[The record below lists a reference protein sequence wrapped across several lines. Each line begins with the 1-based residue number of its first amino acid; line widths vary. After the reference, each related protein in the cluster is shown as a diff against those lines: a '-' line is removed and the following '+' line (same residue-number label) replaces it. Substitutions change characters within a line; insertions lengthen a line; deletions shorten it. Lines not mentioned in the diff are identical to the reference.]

1 MSGSSSSASCSSSS
15 SASSSSAIRSWRT
28 AFLTLRDET
37 LTSSPKSKS
46 ITQLLNDLIFSSSR
60 VLISAAPDLPS
71 HEVTSDL
78 LFLMELATSPPGGQD
93 VSPIFTHVSS
103 LVHDIC
109 KRQRVALQLNS
120 SSWVTVLNCCSIM
133 VQFFLAH
140 AQPGCASQMGHA
152 MDCLGTVRYLA
163 SVYRHKSVLSD
174 DVHLTKFLIGIIE
187 SSRGHCLLSTYT
199 STGEKAAASTGSIL
213 SKCSNLWEVPTAAF
227 DLLSET
233 FTKSGPSFPA
243 NIWQSATEVTRKVMD
258 TLVSQGFLVEGGP
271 TSRFYAALLGCL
283 HLLLTNAKGSQNDH
297 VPAFVAT
304 LRMFFTYGIPQSF
317 YSTNLQA
324 HKNDANLTAC
334 KSISAETKKDN
345 TPYRPPHLRRKGSVH
360 VKQFKVQGLP
370 CSTSQESYAT
380 ELISS
385 DSDYSDSDA
394 SVNDSDTIQSS
405 KVRTA
410 AIVCL
415 QDLCQADPKSFTAQW
430 TLILPTTDV
439 LEPRKFEATL
449 LTCLLYDPY
458 LKVRMASASTLAV
471 MLDGPSSVFLQVAEY
486 KGSSKFGSFMALSSS
501 LGRMLMQLHAGLLH
515 LIKQET
521 HSRLLASLFKILM
534 LLISATPYSRMPA
547 ELLPRIVTSLLE
559 GMEQGFPVK
568 GDQSGL
574 LAASVNCL
582 TATLSTSPSSLLI
595 KQMLA
600 EEISRGVLV
609 DKNVS
614 GILST
619 IFRYSEQLTNPPI
632 CFEALQTLRAV
643 MHNYPSTAP
652 KCWEHVA
659 SLVSNILK
667 ASTMEVSSTICQGS
681 CEYNIGF
688 VGEKVITAAI
698 KVTDEC
704 LRAISGFKGTEELC
718 DDKFLETPFAHDCIR
733 EKKVSSAPLYE
744 KESVMDNE
752 VESHACETAREH
764 WSMTID
770 WLMPLILQHNSHM
783 VRTASIT
790 IFAGITSSVFGTLS
804 NHDQDFIV
812 HSSISAAVHDE
823 VASVRAAACRAIGVI
838 SCFPQISHSAEIL
851 DKFIGAIVKNTNDPL
866 ASVRI
871 AASWALANICD
882 SLRHC
887 VDDFPLRQSTDSN
900 ANPQVVVFLMES
912 ALRLTKGGDKIK
924 SNAVRALGNL
934 SKIVRC
940 MDTSGGDSKPT
951 KYNNF
956 SAKKVGF
963 EGHGR
968 GSSYCASLGD
978 PSLLQKMVQAF
989 LSCVTTGNVKVQ
1001 WNVCHAISNLF
1012 INETLRLQ
1020 DMDWAPSVFSILLLL
1035 LRDSSNFK
1043 IRIQAAAAL
1052 AVPASVI
1059 DYGES
1064 FPDVLQGLEH
1074 VVENLSSDQISAPS
1088 SFKYRVALEKQV
1100 TSTMLHVLS
1109 LTASSDQQSV
1119 IDFLVRKALYLEEW
1133 FKLLCSSVVE
1143 TSSQVEDVDAIIN
1156 RKKQMIFKAIQS
1168 LIQVY
1173 GNSNHHAVAEKFKK
1187 LEMR

>member
-1 MSGSSSSASCSSSS
+1 M
-15 SASSSSAIRSWRT
+15 SSSAIRAWRT

-46 ITQLLNDLIFSSSR
+46 ITQLLNDLIFSSSKA
-60 VLISAAPDLPS
+60 LISAAPDLPP
-71 HEVTSDL
+71 HEVTSDV
-78 LFLMELATSPPGGQD
+78 LFLMELATSSPSGQD
-93 VSPIFTHVSS
+93 MSPIFAHVSS

-109 KRQRVALQLNS
+109 KRHRVPLQLNS
-120 SSWVTVLNCCSIM
+120 SSWVAVLNCFSTM
-133 VQFFLAH
+133 VQFFLAY
-140 AQPGCASQMGHA
+140 PGCEPQFQSKASQMGHA
-152 MDCLGTVRYLA
+152 VDCLGTVRYLA

-174 DVHLTKFLIGIIE
+174 DVHLTKFIIGIIE
-187 SSRGHCLLSTYT
+187 SSRSPCLLSNYI
-199 STGEKAAASTGSIL
+199 SPDENAAASSGSRL
-213 SKCSNLWEVPTAAF
+213 SKCSHLWEVQTAAF
-227 DLLSET
+227 DVLIET
-233 FTKSGPSFPA
+233 FTKSGPSFPTD
-243 NIWQSATEVTRKVMD
+243 IWQSATEVTRKVMD
-258 TLVSQGFLVEGGP
+258 ALVSQGFLIEGAP
-271 TSRFYAALLGCL
+271 ASRFYGALLGCL
-283 HLLLTNAKGSQNDH
+283 HLLLTSAKGSHNDH

-304 LRMFFTYGIPQSF
+304 LRMFFTYGLSQSIF
-317 YSTNLQA
+317 SINRETR
-324 HKNDANLTAC
+324 KNDASLTAG
-334 KSISAETKKDN
+334 KLVSDETKKEN
-345 TPYRPPHLRRKGSVH
+345 TPYRPPHLRRKGTVN
-360 VKQFKVQGLP
+360 VKQFKAQGLP
-370 CSTSQESYAT
+370 CSTSQESCAI

-394 SVNDSDTIQSS
+394 SVNENDAIQSS

-415 QDLCQADPKSFTAQW
+415 QDLCQADPKSFTTQW

-486 KGSSKFGSFMALSSS
+486 KESSKFGSYMALSSS
-501 LGRMLMQLHAGLLH
+501 LGRILMQLHAGLLH

-521 HSRLLASLFKILM
+521 HSRLLASLFKILV
-534 LLISATPYSRMPA
+534 LLISATPYSRMPT
-547 ELLPRIVTSLLE
+547 ELLPRIVTSLSE
-559 GMEQGFPVK
+559 RMEHGFLVK

-574 LAASVNCL
+574 LAACMNCL
-582 TATLSTSPSSLLI
+582 TAALSTSPSSLLV

-600 EEISRGVLV
+600 EEIAKGVLV
-609 DKNVS
+609 DKDQS
-614 GILST
+614 GVLST
-619 IFRYSEQLTNPPI
+619 IYRYSEQLSSPTI

-652 KCWEHVA
+652 ECWEHVT

-667 ASTMEVSSTICQGS
+667 ASTVETSSTICQGS
-681 CEYNIGF
+681 GEYSIGF

-704 LRAISGFKGTEELC
+704 LRAISGFKGTEELS
-718 DDKFLETPFAHDCIR
+718 DDKFSDTPFAYECIR

-744 KESVMDNE
+744 TESSVDNK
-752 VESHACETAREH
+752 VESEAYETACDH
-764 WSMTID
+764 WSRAID
-770 WLMPLILQHNSHM
+770 WLMPMILRHNSHM

-790 IFAGITSSVFGTLS
+790 CFAGITSSVFGALS
-804 NHDQDFIV
+804 KDDQEFIV
-812 HSSISAAVHDE
+812 HSCISAAVHDE
-823 VASVRAAACRAIGVI
+823 VASVRSAACRAIGVI

-851 DKFIGAIVKNTNDPL
+851 DRFINAIVKNARDPL

-887 VDDFPLRQSTDSN
+887 VDDFLLKQSTDSN
-900 ANPQVVVFLMES
+900 ANPNVVVFLMET
-912 ALRLTKGGDKIK
+912 ALRLTKSGDKIK

-934 SKIVRC
+934 SRFVRC
-940 MDTSGGDSKPT
+940 IDTSGGDDKHVKHS
-951 KYNNF
+951 NL
-956 SAKKVGF
+956 GF
-963 EGHGR
+963 EGKGLVGHGR
-968 GSSYCASLGD
+968 GSSGYYASLGD
-978 PSLLQKMVQAF
+978 PFLLQKMVQAF

-1052 AVPASVI
+1052 AVPVSAI

-1109 LTASSDQQSV
+1109 LTSSSDNQSV
-1119 IDFLVRKALYLEEW
+1119 KDFLVKKALYLEEW
-1133 FKLLCSSVVE
+1133 FKLLCSSIVE

-1173 GNSNHHAVAEKFKK
+1173 GNSNHHSIADKFKN
-1187 LEMR
+1187 LERR